1 MPTGADRA
9 HAASFAE
16 LQRDLPVS
24 SPRAWRFR
32 ALAAASRA
40 GALLSEGLRVGH
52 KHGFDS
58 GPFMDHVYGNEPRG
72 RTALGREIDRRL
84 LGRRTCQ
91 AFREIRVLAREA
103 LDEAVAECAATAPL
117 VADLAAGPA
126 PYVFDVLVAH
136 PSARALLGDIDP
148 AALAQARAHATRLG
162 LTDRVTF
169 TQASAF
175 DRAAL
180 ERLEPAPDVVAE
192 LGLYGIYHDDALIE
206 RHFADLAETIGPE
219 QIVFNVQTENPEI
232 EHIARVWRDHRGER
246 CVWRLRPVEAI
257 LRWAAAAGYE
267 PASIRA
273 DSFEIYRVVRL
284 QRGGAWS
291 PSSGLAGAAT
301 A

>member
-1 MPTGADRA
+1 MPTGTDTA

-16 LQRDLPVS
+16 LQRDLPAT

-40 GALLSEGLRVGH
+40 GALVSEGLRIGH
-52 KHGFDS
+52 EHGFDS
-58 GPFMDHVYGNEPRG
+58 GPFMDHVYANEPRG

-84 LGRRTCQ
+84 LSRRTCQ

-103 LDEAVAECAATAPL
+103 LDEAVDAATTPAPL

-126 PYVFDVLVAH
+126 PYVFETLAAH
-136 PSARALLGDIDP
+136 PEATALLADIDP
-148 AALAQARAHATRLG
+148 AALAQARAHANALG

-175 DRAAL
+175 DRDAL
-180 ERLEPAPDVVAE
+180 ERIDPAPDVVAE

-206 RHFADLAETIGPE
+206 RHFVDLAETIAPE
-219 QIVFNVQTENPEI
+219 QIVFNVQTQNPEI
-232 EHIARVWRDHRGER
+232 EYIARVWRDHRGER

-257 LRWAAAAGYE
+257 LEWAAAAGYE

-273 DSFEIYRVVRL
+273 DSFGIYRVGRLVR
-284 QRGGAWS
+284 A
-291 PSSGLAGAAT
+291 
-301 A
+301 

>member
-1 MPTGADRA
+1 MPTGTDSAY
-9 HAASFAE
+9 AASFAD
-16 LQRDLPVS
+16 LQRDLPAS

-32 ALAAASRA
+32 TLAAASRA

-52 KHGFDS
+52 EHGFDS

-84 LGRRTCQ
+84 LSRRTCR

-103 LDEAVAECAATAPL
+103 IDEAVRACTSPDPL

-126 PYVFDVLVAH
+126 PYLFEVLAAH
-136 PSARALLGDIDP
+136 PEARAILADIDST
-148 AALAQARAHATRLG
+148 ALAQARTHAERLG
-162 LTDRVTF
+162 LTHRVTL

-180 ERLEPAPDVVAE
+180 ERIDPAPDIVAE

-206 RHFADLAETIGPE
+206 RHFVDLAETIAPE
-219 QIVFNVQTENPEI
+219 QIVFNVQTQNPEI

-246 CVWRLRPVEAI
+246 CVWRLRPVESI
-257 LRWAAAAGYE
+257 LGWAAAAGYE
-267 PASIRA
+267 PASIRS
-273 DSFEIYRVVRL
+273 DSFGIYRVGRL
-284 QRGGAWS
+284 VHR
-291 PSSGLAGAAT
+291 
-301 A
+301 